1 MREGPKAEKRPTTLA
16 AHGDERVDEW
26 YWLRD
31 REDPEVRALLEA
43 ENAFTKQ
50 ALAHTEDLQARL
62 FDEIVARIQET
73 DESVPARKG
82 EWWYYAR
89 TEEGLQYPIACR
101 RQGGPEAGAEHTLL
115 DQNELAEGHDFC
127 DVANDE
133 ISPDAGLL
141 AYGVDLDGGERF
153 SLRFRDLATGADL
166 DDRVEDT
173 YYGLAWAADNRT
185 VFYTRPDESMRPY
198 QLWRHVIGTPAVDD
212 VLVFQ
217 EDDERFFLGVSASRS
232 EEFVFLLLESKVT
245 SEVWYLPAS
254 DPSGSFAVVQP
265 REQGVEYAVEH
276 HEESFLITTNVDGAE
291 NFKLMRAPV
300 ASPGRS
306 SWVEVVGHRPEVK
319 LDHVTVFKDWLVLWE
334 RAEGVRG
341 IRVME
346 AASGQSH
353 VIEQTEPVYAVG
365 TDANLEYDSD
375 TLRFVYQSMVTP
387 RTVFDYDMRAR
398 TRVLLKEQPVL
409 GGYDRSQYE
418 TVRLWATADDGEQ
431 IPMSVVYKRGVVRD
445 GSSPCLLYG
454 YGSYEHS
461 IDPTFSSVRLSL
473 LDRGFVYALAH
484 VRGGGEMGRRW
495 YEDGKLLCKRNTFTD
510 FVACAQELVSA
521 GWTSPS
527 RLVARGGSAG
537 GLLMGAVM
545 NMAPGAFG
553 AVVAEVPFV
562 DCLTTILD
570 EDLPLTVL
578 EWEEWG
584 NPVES
589 AEVYQYMKSYS
600 PYDNVGPL
608 DYPAVLA
615 TAGLNDPRVSY
626 WEPAKWVQRLRE
638 RAAGSRPVLLKV
650 ELGAGHMGPSG
661 RYDAWRDEAFVYAFV
676 LDALGIRSGNS
687 DLGIRSGNPIRHQDP
702 VNSAVAASDNDIRG
716 NGG

>member
-1 MREGPKAEKRPTTLA
+1 VREGPKAEKRPTTLA

-101 RQGGPEAGAEHTLL
+101 RQGSPEAGAEHTLL

-276 HEESFLITTNVDGAE
+276 HEDSFLITTNVDGAE

-334 RAEGVRG
+334 RAEGVRR

-418 TVRLWATADDGEQ
+418 TLRLWATADDGEQ

-495 YEDGKLLCKRNTFTD
+495 YEDGKLLRKRNTFTD

-527 RLVARGGSAG
+527 QLVARGGSAG

-584 NPVES
+584 NPVQS

-600 PYDNVGPL
+600 PYDNVCPL

-638 RAAGSRPVLLKV
+638 RATGSRPVLLKV

-676 LDALGIRSGNS
+676 LDALGIR
-687 DLGIRSGNPIRHQDP
+687 
-702 VNSAVAASDNDIRG
+702 
-716 NGG
+716 